1 MFPEDQLA
9 LPDALGDVYQA
20 QACLVDRAKGRLL
33 LVRHKETNERLI
45 LRMGTDEE
53 RLQYE
58 YELLTKLNG
67 NGFPRPVSLTRT
79 EMNGQAVIC
88 MLREYVP
95 GQTLAEY
102 IAERGPMRVKEAK
115 RTFRALCGLVARLHR
130 MNPPVV
136 HRDLKA
142 ENIIRTKEGRL
153 ALIDLDIARTYQDTS
168 IRDTVVSGTPGVAPP
183 EQFGFSQTDPRS
195 DVYAMG
201 VLLQFL
207 LTGEQCGVGTVADPQ
222 MRHVIRRCT
231 AFSPENRFRD
241 AAALAKAVSFNLP
254 RRLAIAALCLLI
266 GLGTYGYAKWKP
278 QTPVQAVIAPED
290 WRCDWANLNGNYD
303 FEQQDDG
310 SWRKVPK
317 VVFYHAKGDV
327 ALDDEFEIM
336 RAGCI
341 GPEITGLYIG
351 KCMREIEDGAFRG
364 ASSLRRVAV
373 SAENSVY
380 YAKDDLLYSDDGTLI
395 LCPAAIQRDTIVI
408 PEGVTALGDSAF
420 ACRDG
425 YSHVKEIVLPSSL
438 ERIGS
443 NSLWGLST
451 ACRFVIADNA
461 AVGEQL
467 QRLGFKHLMKQ

>member
-9 LPDALGDVYQA
+9 LPDALGEVYQA

-45 LRMGTDEE
+45 LRMGTDAE

-67 NGFPRPVSLTRT
+67 NGFPRPVSLTRA
-79 EMNGQAVIC
+79 EMNGQAVVC

-115 RTFRALCGLVARLHR
+115 RTLRALCGLVERLHR

-142 ENIIRTKEGRL
+142 ENIIRTKDGRL
-153 ALIDLDIARTYQDTS
+153 ALIDLDIARTYQDAS

-207 LTGEQCGVGTVADPQ
+207 LTGEQYGAGTVDDPR

-241 AAALAKAVSFNLP
+241 AAALAKAVSSDLP
-254 RRLAIAALCLLI
+254 RRLAVVALCLLI
-266 GLGTYGYAKWKP
+266 GLGTYGYAEWKP
-278 QTPVQAVIAPED
+278 PEPVQAAVAPED
-290 WRCDWANLNGNYD
+290 WHCDWANLNGNYD
-303 FEQQDDG
+303 FEQQNDG
-310 SWRKVPK
+310 FWRKVPK
-317 VVFYHAKGDV
+317 VVFYRAKGDV

-351 KCMREIEDGAFRG
+351 KYMRDIEDGAFQG

-380 YAKDDLLYSDDGTLI
+380 YAQDDLLYSYDGTLI
-395 LCPAAIQRDTIVI
+395 LCPAAIERDTIAI

-420 ACRDG
+420 ACPGG
-425 YSHVKEIVLPSSL
+425 YSHVKEIVLPSTL
-438 ERIGS
+438 ERIGP
-443 NSLWGLST
+443 NSLSGLSA

-461 AVGEQL
+461 SVGEQL
-467 QRLGFKHLMKQ
+467 QRLGFKHQIKQ

>member
-9 LPDALGDVYQA
+9 LPDTLGEAYQA
-20 QACLVDRAKGRLL
+20 QVCLVDRAKGRLL

-45 LRMGTDEE
+45 LRMGTNEE
-53 RLQYE
+53 RLKYE

-67 NGFPRPVSLTRT
+67 NGFPRPVGLMRT
-79 EMNGQAVIC
+79 EINGQVIVC

-115 RTFRALCGLVARLHR
+115 RTLRALCGLVDRLHC

-142 ENIIRTKEGRL
+142 ENIIRTKDGHL
-153 ALIDLDIARTYQDTS
+153 VLIDLDIARTYQDAS
-168 IRDTVVSGTPGVAPP
+168 IRDTVVSGTPGIAPP

-207 LTGEQCGVGTVADPQ
+207 LTGERYGTGRVNSAA
-222 MRHVIRRCT
+222 MRYVIRRCT
-231 AFSPENRFRD
+231 AFSPESRFKD
-241 AAALAKAVSFNLP
+241 ARTLASALSAFP
-254 RRLAIAALCLLI
+254 RRLAAAALCVLLI
-266 GLGTYGYAKWKP
+266 VGGVGYAY
-278 QTPVQAVIAPED
+278 QLRPVPAQASVAPED
-290 WRCDWANLNGNYD
+290 WRCDWANLNGDYE
-303 FEQQDDG
+303 FEQQEDG
-310 SWRKVPK
+310 FWRKVPK
-317 VVFYHAKGDV
+317 VVYYRAKGDV
-327 ALDDEFEIM
+327 SLDDEFEIM
-336 RAGCI
+336 RTKCI

-351 KCMREIEDGAFRG
+351 KYMRDIEDGAFQG
-364 ASSLRRVAV
+364 ALSLRRVVV
-373 SAENSVY
+373 SEKNSVY
-380 YAKDDLLYSDDGTLI
+380 YAQDDLLYDYDGTLI
-395 LCPAAIQRDTIVI
+395 LCPAGIERNTVVI

-420 ACRDG
+420 ACTGG
-425 YSHVKEIVLPSSL
+425 YSHVKEIVLPSTL

-443 NSLWGLST
+443 NSLSGLSK
-451 ACRFVIADNA
+451 ACRFVMSSDNA

-467 QRLGFKHLMKQ
+467 QRLGFKRLIKQ